1 MGKNLKEKNAQNLMG
16 FVQIIKIFL
25 IKTLLEKN

>member
-1 MGKNLKEKNAQNLMG
+1 MGKKLEGKNAQNLMG
-16 FVQIIKIFL
+16 FVLIIKIFL